1 MNEFKRPRFVLAAFF
16 TATTTLAYLFTEKM
30 NSDQYITVMGIVLGL
45 YSATV
50 VTGMIKK

>member
-1 MNEFKRPRFVLAAFF
+1 MTEFKKPRFILAAFF
-16 TATTTLAYLFTEKM
+16 TLTTTAAFLFTEKM
-30 NSDQYITVMGIVLGL
+30 NSDQYITVMSIVLGL